1 MTPRLSLQ
9 GRTALVT
16 GGNGG
21 LGLMIARGLREAG
34 ARVVGAGR
42 NPAKNIEAQKCLD
55 ICLTLDVLDEA
66 AIARVMDE
74 VKPDIVVNAAGI
86 VVAGASSEV
95 DAAAYNSVIHTHLTG
110 SYLCAR
116 HAARNMHGGG
126 KVINIGSMYSLFGSA
141 AAGSYA
147 AAKAGLL
154 GLTRSLA
161 VELAGRNIQVNIILP
176 GWFRT
181 ESTSGF
187 VDTPLGEK
195 IRTLTP
201 ARRWGRARDI
211 ADVAVF
217 LASSA
222 SDFITGA
229 AIPVD
234 GGYSITGGLTPEDWA
249 PLIESP

>member
-1 MTPRLSLQ
+1 MSGRFSLD

-21 LGLMIARGLREAG
+21 LGLMIAVGLREAG
-34 ARVVGAGR
+34 ARVIGAGR
-42 NPAKNIEAQKCLD
+42 NPAKNEEARKCLD
-55 ICLTLDVLDEA
+55 GCVALDVLDEA

-86 VVAGASSEV
+86 VVVGTSSEV

-116 HAARNMHGGG
+116 HAARNMSGGG

-141 AAGSYA
+141 IAGGYA
-147 AAKAGLL
+147 AAKAGML

-161 VELAGRNIQVNIILP
+161 VELAARNIQVNVILP

-187 VDTPLGEK
+187 VDTALGEK

-201 ARRWGRARDI
+201 ARRWGEARDI

-217 LASSA
+217 LASPA
-222 SDFITGA
+222 SDFVTGA
-229 AIPVD
+229 VIPAD
-234 GGYSITGGLTPEDWA
+234 GGYSITGGLTTEDWA
-249 PLIESP
+249 PLL

>member
-1 MTPRLSLQ
+1 VSGRFSLD

-21 LGLMIARGLREAG
+21 LGLMIALGLREAG
-34 ARVVGAGR
+34 ARVIGAGR
-42 NPAKNIEAQKCLD
+42 NPAKNEEAGKCLD
-55 ICLTLDVLDEA
+55 GCVALDVLDEA
-66 AIARVMDE
+66 AIARVMDG

-86 VVAGASSEV
+86 VVVGASSEV
-95 DAAAYNSVIHTHLTG
+95 DAAAYNSVVQTHLTG

-116 HAARNMHGGG
+116 HAARNMNGGG
-126 KVINIGSMYSLFGSA
+126 KIINIGSMYSQFGSA
-141 AAGSYA
+141 VAGSYA

-161 VELAGRNIQVNIILP
+161 VEFAARNIQVNVILP

-181 ESTSGF
+181 ESTAGF
-187 VDTPLGEK
+187 VDTALGER

-201 ARRWGRARDI
+201 AHRWGQARDI

-217 LASSA
+217 LASPA
-222 SDFITGA
+222 SDFVTGT

-234 GGYSITGGLTPEDWA
+234 GGYSITGGLTLQDWA
-249 PLIESP
+249 PLL